1 MNTSPT
7 PSDEEKPG
15 EILKASSPGAAQ
27 IKVGMRVTSLNGE
40 YLGTVKEIREE
51 EFLLNRPLARDLWV
65 PFSRVL
71 STEDYGTFHGPVED
85 ASVVLEVGSGHI
97 DQQGWR
103 HS

>member
-1 MNTSPT
+1 MSTSPSEDEQ
-7 PSDEEKPG
+7 PSG
-15 EILKASSPGAAQ
+15 EILKASSPGASE
-27 IKVGMRVTSLNGE
+27 IKVGMQVTSLDGKH
-40 YLGTVKEIREE
+40 LGTVKEVRVE

-71 STEDYGTFHGPVED
+71 STEDYGTYHGPVED

-103 HS
+103 HA